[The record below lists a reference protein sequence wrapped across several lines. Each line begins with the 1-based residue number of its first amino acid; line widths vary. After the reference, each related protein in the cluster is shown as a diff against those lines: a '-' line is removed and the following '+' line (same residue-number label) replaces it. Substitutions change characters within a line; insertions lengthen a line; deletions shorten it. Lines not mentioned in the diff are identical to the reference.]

1 MKNKIKQIFK
11 ILLGSIFVFFILF
24 SIYIVIIFN
33 FYNND
38 NEVQKITTQEIKGDL
53 KPLKDVEQKDKKTIK
68 SLNSKSDNINSYYSY
83 VNEMSNDIS
92 MLKQVLKEL
101 KIDNKDLNEKIF
113 TFEKVFESMSRDLKT
128 HNFNRLDLVA
138 LDYLFFKKD
147 AFVIISAKY
156 EGLRS
161 EK

>member
-24 SIYIVIIFN
+24 SIYIVIFN

-53 KPLKDVEQKDKKTIK
+53 KPLKDIEQKDKKTIK

-83 VNEMSNDIS
+83 INEMSNDIG

-147 AFVIISAKY
+147 AFAIISAKY

>member
-11 ILLGSIFVFFILF
+11 ILLGSIFVFFITFVFYVLY
-24 SIYIVIIFN
+24 IYLDYSNFN
-33 FYNND
+33 KK
-38 NEVQKITTQEIKGDL
+38 EITITETNIKKELNEIKR
-53 KPLKDVEQKDKKTIK
+53 QQKTIK
-68 SLNSKSDNINSYYSY
+68 SLNIKSDNINSYYSY
-83 VNEMSNDIS
+83 INEMSNDID

-138 LDYLFFKKD
+138 LDYLFLKKE
-147 AFVIISAKY
+147 AFAIISAKY

>member
-11 ILLGSIFVFFILF
+11 ILLGSIFVFFITFVFYILY
-24 SIYIVIIFN
+24 IYVDYSNFN
-33 FYNND
+33 KKEIEITETNIKKELNKIKQQ
-38 NEVQKITTQEIKGDL
+38 QKTFN
-53 KPLKDVEQKDKKTIK
+53 
-68 SLNSKSDNINSYYSY
+68 SLNNNNNINIYYSY
-83 VNEMSNDIS
+83 VNEMSNDID

-101 KIDNKDLNEKIF
+101 KIDNNDLNEKIF

-147 AFVIISAKY
+147 AFAIISAKY
-156 EGLRS
+156 EGL
-161 EK
+161 KK

>member
-11 ILLGSIFVFFILF
+11 ILLGSIFVFFITFVFYVLY
-24 SIYIVIIFN
+24 IYLDYSNFN
-33 FYNND
+33 KK
-38 NEVQKITTQEIKGDL
+38 EITITETNIKKELNEIK
-53 KPLKDVEQKDKKTIK
+53 QQQKTIK
-68 SLNSKSDNINSYYSY
+68 SLNIKSDNINSYYSY
-83 VNEMSNDIS
+83 INEMSNDID

-101 KIDNKDLNEKIF
+101 KIDNKNLNEKIF

-147 AFVIISAKY
+147 AFAIISAKY
-156 EGLRS
+156 EGL
-161 EK
+161 KK